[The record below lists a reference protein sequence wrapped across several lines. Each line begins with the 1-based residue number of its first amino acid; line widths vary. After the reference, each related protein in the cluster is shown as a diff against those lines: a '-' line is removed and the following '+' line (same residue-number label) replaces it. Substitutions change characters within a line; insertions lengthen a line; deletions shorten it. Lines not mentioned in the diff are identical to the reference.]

1 MKSSELRAQVAAFD
15 VMNADLAKI
24 EREAAEHRAEDQ
36 RQHKQLGDGMAD
48 LHHKLD
54 FIINMQTVL
63 QDQMVEGFRA
73 LGARVK
79 VLEAPKR
86 GTNGR

>member
-1 MKSSELRAQVAAFD
+1 MKSSELRAQVAALD
-15 VMNADLAKI
+15 VMNADI
-24 EREAAEHRAEDQ
+24 TAAEKRADAHEASDAEH
-36 RQHKQLGDGMAD
+36 HKQLGDGMAD

-73 LGARVK
+73 LGARVTK
-79 VLEAPKR
+79 LEGPRR
-86 GTNGR
+86 GQNGR